1 MNIAWFR
8 HVLSEVMWWKCSETA
23 PTLPTSAISLGFF
36 AGIPFWEVY
45 REMIDKGRAGQS
57 IMALKL
63 KATREGRGLAL
74 HDGFQIAHFAG
85 GAWCL

>member
-1 MNIAWFR
+1 
-8 HVLSEVMWWKCSETA
+8 
-23 PTLPTSAISLGFF
+23 
-36 AGIPFWEVY
+36 
-45 REMIDKGRAGQS
+45 MIEKGRGQS

-85 GAWCL
+85 GT